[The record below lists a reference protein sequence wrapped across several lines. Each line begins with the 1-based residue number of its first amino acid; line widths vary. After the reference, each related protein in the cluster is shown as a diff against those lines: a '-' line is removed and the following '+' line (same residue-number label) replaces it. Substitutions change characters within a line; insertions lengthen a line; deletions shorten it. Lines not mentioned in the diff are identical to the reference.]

1 MTAVNVEQRELGTNP
16 VDPLADVISW
26 RKKNPE
32 AWRAVVRWATEDRAA
47 GIAPSTRMY
56 LCLLRRPHFA
66 SVLGLAPMNGDKVLA
81 NDHLSSG
88 LARLLN
94 REHPDLKCPTREAL
108 VDSWRV
114 AS

>member
-1 MTAVNVEQRELGTNP
+1 MTDQLTLT

-26 RKKNPE
+26 REKNPE
-32 AWRAVVRWATEDRAA
+32 AWRAVVRWAHEDRAA
-47 GIAPSTRMY
+47 GYAPSTRMY

-66 SVLGLAPMNGDKVLA
+66 AALGLSPMAGDKVLA

-94 REHPDLKCPTREAL
+94 REYPDLRCPTRDAWADRAESRSA
-108 VDSWRV
+108 
-114 AS
+114 